1 MSAATRCDDRGGPT
15 AETLT
20 RAAEVARWLVAGN
33 GTREIYSLAGD
44 AWGIKHR
51 QTDNLIALA
60 RKLIQD
66 AWEIER
72 PGLVALLLSRT
83 DEVFRMALEQRNS
96 GAAIAAIATAAK
108 LAKL

>member
-1 MSAATRCDDRGGPT
+1 MTAASQRDSRGGPQ
-15 AETLT
+15 AETLA
-20 RAAEVARWLVAGN
+20 RAAQVARWLVAGN
-33 GTREIYSLAGD
+33 GTRECYVLASE
-44 AWGIKHR
+44 AWGIRSR
-51 QTDNLIALA
+51 QTDTLIALA

-83 DEVFRMALEQRNS
+83 DEVFRLAMEQHNS
-96 GAAIAAIATAAK
+96 GAAIAAISTAAK